1 MIVFKTTIKSFPL
14 WIGIQYMVIT
24 LPAEIITVSLT
35 KLLLQETFAETYM
48 VVYFSSEFTM
58 ITRLLGNIIY
68 MVLIVFLLIGKEL
81 LGHNNHGWKNYILFL
96 SIPVYQTLLVAGLFS
111 VCSAYLTVPIT
122 VAGHMIAVFSI
133 LIDFAVIIVIE
144 NMNERIDREEELSG
158 LETMRKQELA
168 YLEWDVQQT
177 EAVRLVRHDLGNQLQ
192 TLSAMMEDNG
202 DRNRVRVMLEE
213 IMQRVNRVNP
223 GAEDNGNV

>member
-1 MIVFKTTIKSFPL
+1 M
-14 WIGIQYMVIT
+14 GIQYIAAT
-24 LPAEIITVSLT
+24 LPAEAIAVSLT
-35 KLLLQETFAETYM
+35 KIILKKTYAETYVM
-48 VVYFSSEFTM
+48 AYASSEFTI
-58 ITRLLGNIIY
+58 ITRLLVNITM
-68 MVLIVFLLIGKEL
+68 MVLIVFLLIGQAL
-81 LGHNNHGWKNYILFL
+81 FTRLFHGWKNYILFL

-158 LETMRKQELA
+158 LETRRKQELA
-168 YLEWDVQQT
+168 YLEWNVQQT

-202 DRNRVRVMLEE
+202 DRNRVRVML
-213 IMQRVNRVNP
+213 RKLCK
-223 GAEDNGNV
+223 G